1 MTHDFFSPIPFP
13 PNDRGR
19 VTYVPIVLLV
29 RSKSVQKVVLRLGD
43 ERVRDAQFCQ
53 RDHITLTVLDLRS
66 ECPATGFMPNLISVG
81 EGEEGGE
88 GL

>member
-1 MTHDFFSPIPFP
+1 MTHDFFSPIPFS

-43 ERVRDAQFCQ
+43 VPGEGQGCA
-53 RDHITLTVLDLRS
+53 TLSEGSYQTNSIGPIRS
-66 ECPATGFMPNLISVG
+66 ECPARGFMPNLISV
-81 EGEEGGE
+81 
-88 GL
+88 